1 MNKNG
6 NPGTLVASHPENT
19 NAMKHG
25 VYSERRIQSRAAQ
38 IATDLIES
46 FEFLRALAER
56 ARHEL
61 GVCPACRKPVRG
73 HDYLVSGR
81 CPHCA

>member
-6 NPGTLVASHPENT
+6 NPGTLVASHPGNT

-38 IATDLIES
+38 IVTELIGS
-46 FEFLRALAER
+46 FDISKTRRMGGKSANMFT
-56 ARHEL
+56 
-61 GVCPACRKPVRG
+61 KTPVEPP
-73 HDYLVSGR
+73 V
-81 CPHCA
+81 